1 MTHFDA
7 FPQSQDTRDVESDLA
22 AEFRAWDMASD
33 EALEEFEKELDAL
46 E

>member
-1 MTHFDA
+1 MTNCDA
-7 FPQSQDTRDVESDLA
+7 FPQTPDTRDTESDLA

-33 EALEEFEKELDAL
+33 EALEEFEKELG